1 MLSSYLKYLWQRRS
15 EYGIHSP
22 FVYEFMRKVLN
33 DSGSNRDY
41 DTIYRIARLLD
52 KRKHIRYNLRKQS
65 RLLYRMV
72 RYFEPDSVVSF
83 GKVSALNTAAM
94 ALGHLQTR
102 VYLEESDDFLET
114 LNSMGVVNVSL
125 IQPEEFDSEHFK
137 RLNTGFVFFSRDSF
151 EEDTWD
157 YLVDCLNYKT
167 ADSVFVFEGIH
178 HNKAM
183 QDAWEE
189 IKANEDVSITFDL
202 YCVGMVFFREG
213 IEKQDFV
220 LKY

>member
-1 MLSSYLKYLWQRRS
+1 MVGSYLRYLWQRKS
-15 EYGIHSP
+15 EYSIHSP

-41 DTIYRIARLLD
+41 DTIYRVARLLD
-52 KRKHIRYNLRKQS
+52 KRKYIHYNLRKQS

-83 GKVSALNTAAM
+83 GRLTALNTTAL
-94 ALGHLQTR
+94 ALGHLQTKI
-102 VYLEESDDFLET
+102 YLEQSDDFLET
-114 LNSMGVVNVSL
+114 LNSMGIVNVNL
-125 IQPEEFDSEHFK
+125 IQPAEFDSEHFR
-137 RLNTGFVFFSRDSF
+137 RLNTGFVFFSRASF
-151 EEDTWD
+151 EDDTWD

-183 QDAWEE
+183 EDAWEE
-189 IKANEDVSITFDL
+189 IKGNEDVSVTLDL
-202 YCVGMVFFREG
+202 YCIGMVFFREG

>member
-1 MLSSYLKYLWQRRS
+1 MTSYLKYLLQRKS

-22 FVYEFMRKVLN
+22 FVYDFMCKVLN

-41 DTIYRIARLLD
+41 DTIYRVARLLD
-52 KRKHIRYNLRKQS
+52 KRKYIHYNLRKQS
-65 RLLYRMV
+65 RLLYRLV
-72 RYFEPDSVVSF
+72 RHFEPDSVVSF
-83 GKVSALNTAAM
+83 GRLPALNTTAL
-94 ALGHLQTR
+94 ALGHLQTKI
-102 VYLEESDDFLET
+102 YLEQSDDFLET
-114 LNSMGVVNVSL
+114 LNSMGIVNVNL
-125 IQPEEFDSEHFK
+125 IQPAEFDSEHFR
-137 RLNTGFVFFSRDSF
+137 RLNTGFVFFSRASF
-151 EEDTWD
+151 EDDTWD

-183 QDAWEE
+183 EDAWEE
-189 IKANEDVSITFDL
+189 IKGNEDVSVTLDL
-202 YCVGMVFFREG
+202 YCIGMVFFREG

>member
-1 MLSSYLKYLWQRRS
+1 MITSYLKYLIHRKS
-15 EYGIHSP
+15 EYSIHSP
-22 FVYEFMRKVLN
+22 FVYDFMRKVLN

-52 KRKHIRYNLRKQS
+52 KRKHINYRLRKQS

-83 GKVSALNTAAM
+83 GHMSALNATAM
-94 ALGHLQTR
+94 ALGHMQTR
-102 VYLEESDDFLET
+102 VYLEQSESFLET
-114 LNSMGVVNVSL
+114 LNSMGVVNVNL
-125 IQPEEFDSEHFK
+125 IQPEEFDSRRFRH
-137 RLNTGFVFFSRDSF
+137 LNTGFVFFSRDSF

-157 YLVDCLNYKT
+157 YLTDCLNYKT
-167 ADSVFVFEGIH
+167 SDSIFVFEGIH
-178 HNKAM
+178 YNRDM
-183 QDAWEE
+183 EDAWEE
-189 IKANEDVSITFDL
+189 IKENEDVSVTFDL
-202 YCVGMVFFREG
+202 YCVGVVFFREG

>member
-1 MLSSYLKYLWQRRS
+1 MLTSYLKYLLQRKS

-22 FVYEFMRKVLN
+22 FVYDFMCKVRT

-41 DTIYRIARLLD
+41 DTIYRVARLLD
-52 KRKHIRYNLRKQS
+52 KRKYIHYHLRKQS

-83 GKVSALNTAAM
+83 GRLTALNTTAL
-94 ALGHLQTR
+94 ALGHLQTKI
-102 VYLEESDDFLET
+102 YLEQSDDFLET
-114 LNSMGVVNVSL
+114 LNSMGIVNVNL
-125 IQPEEFDSEHFK
+125 IQPAEFDSEHFR
-137 RLNTGFVFFSRDSF
+137 RLNTGFVFFSRASF
-151 EEDTWD
+151 EDDTWD

-178 HNKAM
+178 YNKAM
-183 QDAWEE
+183 EDAWEE
-189 IKANEDVSITFDL
+189 IKGNEDVSVTLDL
-202 YCVGMVFFREG
+202 YCIGMVFFREG

>member
-1 MLSSYLKYLWQRRS
+1 MVGSYLRYLFQRNS
-15 EYGIHSP
+15 EYSIHSP
-22 FVYEFMRKVLN
+22 FVFDFMRKVLN

-52 KRKHIRYNLRKQS
+52 KRKHISYPLRKQS

-83 GKVSALNTAAM
+83 GHMSALNATAM
-94 ALGHLQTR
+94 ALGHMQTK
-102 VYLEESDDFLET
+102 VYLEQSESFLET
-114 LNSMGVVNVSL
+114 LNSMGVVNVNL
-125 IQPEEFDSEHFK
+125 IQPEEFDSGRFK
-137 RLNTGFVFFSRDSF
+137 RLNTGFVFFSRNSF

-157 YLVDCLNYKT
+157 YLADCLNYK
-167 ADSVFVFEGIH
+167 SSESIFVFEGIH
-178 HNKAM
+178 HNRDM
-183 QDAWEE
+183 EDAWEE
-189 IKANEDVSITFDL
+189 IKGNEDVSVTYDL
-202 YCVGMVFFREG
+202 YCVGVVFFREG